1 LFLASTT
8 HNHYSVEAGNV
19 ARDGDFSMQCTKL
32 TDDDLW
38 SGIAKNTNATS
49 LLFDEHRELDASI
62 EIDPDGRA
70 DLMRSH
76 LETVSKLMREYHE
89 YTAELRRRH
98 PLG

>member
-1 LFLASTT
+1 
-8 HNHYSVEAGNV
+8 
-19 ARDGDFSMQCTKL
+19 MQCVNL

-38 SGIAKNTNATS
+38 SGIAQNTNAMS
-49 LLFDEHRELDASI
+49 LLFEEHREQDDAYI
-62 EIDPDGRA
+62 DLDPDRRA

-76 LETVSKLMREYHE
+76 LETVSRLLREYHE

>member
-1 LFLASTT
+1 MKCA
-8 HNHYSVEAGNV
+8 N
-19 ARDGDFSMQCTKL
+19 L

-38 SGIAKNTNATS
+38 SGIAQNTNAMS
-49 LLFDEHRELDASI
+49 LLFVEHRELDASI
-62 EIDPDGRA
+62 EVDPDRRA

>member
-1 LFLASTT
+1 
-8 HNHYSVEAGNV
+8 
-19 ARDGDFSMQCTKL
+19 MQCVNL
-32 TDDDLW
+32 TDDELW
-38 SGIAKNTNATS
+38 QVIAGNTDAMS

-62 EIDPDGRA
+62 DGDPDRRA

>member
-1 LFLASTT
+1 
-8 HNHYSVEAGNV
+8 
-19 ARDGDFSMQCTKL
+19 MQCANL

-38 SGIAKNTNATS
+38 SGIAENTNAMS

-62 EIDPDGRA
+62 DVDPDRRA

-76 LETVSKLMREYHE
+76 LETVGKLMREYHE

-98 PLG
+98 PLRGNGAALVSGRP